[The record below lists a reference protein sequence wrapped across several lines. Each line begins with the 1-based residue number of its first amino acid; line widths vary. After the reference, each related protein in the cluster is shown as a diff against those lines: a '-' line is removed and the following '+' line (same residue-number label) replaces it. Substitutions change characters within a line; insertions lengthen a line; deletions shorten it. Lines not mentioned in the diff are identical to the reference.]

1 MDAKSQAT
9 SRCALRMFCILLVG
23 AVALAITLAVGRS
36 NALADEPT
44 VPTTYDE
51 ALDRLNRLTAEYDV
65 VAAQQD
71 QTLTKLQD
79 VRTEIKGVESQMGD
93 LQKEVDKKQVDLEAK
108 RKLLAD
114 QVVTEYKSG
123 GVNLLSILLS
133 STSFEEAISKA
144 YYFGVVSKLGAEKVD
159 AVNAAK
165 SELEAEQANL
175 KKLKSELHEREAT
188 IEQLYNEQTAQ
199 ADAMYQQQLEAAE
212 LVNSLPR
219 EVQETL
225 GEDVEELVNESQAVI
240 NVSEMQNE
248 QNTSTTKSENTN
260 QKSTNNSTP
269 TKTNNSSNNNGSSN
283 NNSNKNNNSSNNS
296 GSSSS
301 APKTTVGAPGTL
313 QALIDMAYATGPT
326 RRDWGCSG
334 WVYIV
339 FRDAGISSFS
349 GSAAQF
355 YSRWC
360 YSSDR
365 SELRPGMI
373 IAVNNTGGSEAGR
386 MYGHIGIYL
395 GNNTVRH
402 YTGGK
407 VQEFTVDKWIKWYG
421 SVCTPRW
428 GWNGGVVLS

>member
-1 MDAKSQAT
+1 MGAKPQAT
-9 SRCALRMFCILLVG
+9 PRRALSMFCMLFVG
-23 AVALAITLAVGRS
+23 AVALAVTLAFGRS
-36 NALADEPT
+36 SALADEPT
-44 VPTTYDE
+44 IPTTYDE
-51 ALDRLNRLTAEYDV
+51 ALDRLNRLTAEYDA
-65 VAAQQD
+65 VAAAQD

-108 RKLLAD
+108 RELLAN
-114 QVVTEYKSG
+114 QVVSEYKSG
-123 GVNLLSILLS
+123 GVSLLTILLS
-133 STSFEEAISKA
+133 SSSFEEAISKA
-144 YYFGVVSKLGAEKVD
+144 YYFGAVSKMGAEKID

-175 KKLKSELHEREAT
+175 KKLESELHEREAT
-188 IEQLYNEQTAQ
+188 IEQLYDEQTAQ

-240 NVSEMQNE
+240 NANEMQNE
-248 QNTSTTKSENTN
+248 QSSSNTTSGNSSQKTTN
-260 QKSTNNSTP
+260 
-269 TKTNNSSNNNGSSN
+269 NNSSSTKNNNSSSS
-283 NNSNKNNNSSNNS
+283 NNSNKNNSSNS

-355 YSRWC
+355 YSKWC

-395 GNNTVRH
+395 GNDIVRH

-407 VQEFTVDKWIKWYG
+407 VQEFSVDKWIKWYG